1 MEQLKITQKS
11 STGKPIELTTEL
23 SDMED
28 GTYEL
33 TYVAPVEGQYELAVK
48 MFGAHIAGSPFKIS
62 ATTPPPPD
70 EKINSFRKASAP
82 PSR

>member
-1 MEQLKITQKS
+1 
-11 STGKPIELTTEL
+11 
-23 SDMED
+23 MED

-62 ATTPPPPD
+62 ATTAPPPD
-70 EKINSFRKASAP
+70 EKLNSFRKASAP
-82 PSR
+82 PSRYSTCQYSGLMLES